1 MKKKNKEPSYQEI
14 AYNYTVPYIPKVIQ
28 AIVTVIIFYFI
39 ALYTLKKISSITFT
53 KDGKIDSKSKNKILM
68 DLFSKILYYI
78 IIITGV
84 LSGLVILGFNLSSL
98 LVVFGS
104 MGLAIALS
112 LQNTMTNAS
121 SGIMILALDYYNI
134 GDLVKIDGN
143 EGVISEFNLFTTSLK
158 DANGLIITLPNLSIV
173 SKTIINYTKN
183 ENVTISVN
191 VEVPNSKNNISD
203 KLLNIIK
210 YELITYSSYIIDVD
224 NVDVSISSIDLN
236 KSKITCSIP
245 IKSRNYYDSIGETTK
260 IVNNIINKT
269 KILSSKEST
278 ISKAL

>member
-14 AYNYTVPYIPKVIQ
+14 AYNYTVPYIPKIIQ

-39 ALYTLKKISSITFT
+39 ALYTFKKISSITFT
-53 KDGKIDSKSKNKILM
+53 KDGKIDPRSKNKILM

-191 VEVPNSKNNISD
+191 VEVPNAKNNISD

-210 YELITYSSYIIDVD
+210 YELITYSSYIINVD
-224 NVDVSISSIDLN
+224 DVDVSISSIDLN
-236 KSKITCSIP
+236 KSKITCNIP
-245 IKSRNYYDSIGETTK
+245 IKSLNYYNSISETTK

-278 ISKAL
+278 ISKAV